1 MINFAAMVVM
11 KAVWGQ
17 GHGRERSYEQKASM
31 GVSSFLTS
39 PVIAVAQLSNCPQN
53 GSSVF
58 TAATV

>member
-31 GVSSFLTS
+31 GISSFLTS
-39 PVIAVAQLSNCPQN
+39 PAIAVARLSNCPQN
-53 GSSVF
+53 
-58 TAATV
+58 